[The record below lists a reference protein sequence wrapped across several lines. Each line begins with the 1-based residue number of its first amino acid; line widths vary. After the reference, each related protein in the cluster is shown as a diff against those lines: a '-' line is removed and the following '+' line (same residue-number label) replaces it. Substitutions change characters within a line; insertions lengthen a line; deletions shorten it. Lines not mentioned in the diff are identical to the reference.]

1 MNILEEIKTLI
12 VEEKIKLKI
21 KNITS
26 TTKFVDS
33 GIDSLDLVNLAM
45 AIENKHSITI
55 DDVTLLEL
63 KEKTVQDFIDIIEKQ
78 VAAKNK

>member
-21 KNITS
+21 KNITP

-55 DDVTLLEL
+55 DDVTLLDL
-63 KEKTVQDFIDIIEKQ
+63 KEKNVQDFIDIIEKQ

>member
-21 KNITS
+21 KNITP

-55 DDVTLLEL
+55 DDVTLLDL

>member
-21 KNITS
+21 KNITP

>member
-21 KNITS
+21 KNITP

-55 DDVTLLEL
+55 DDFTLLDL
-63 KEKTVQDFIDIIEKQ
+63 KEKTVQDFIDIIENQ